1 MLVLSRKR
9 NESIFIDDNVVV
21 RVLSIHG
28 SRVRLGIEADTGA
41 GAIPQTDRPVGLAQP
56 RGHNNFHRDRASG
69 LSRRRRWLW
78 KVTARSV
85 TRP

>member
-28 SRVRLGIEADTGA
+28 SRVRLGIEADTGMPVHRHEA
-41 GAIPQTDRPVGLAQP
+41 HGAKKG
-56 RGHNNFHRDRASG
+56 RDSG
-69 LSRRRRWLW
+69 EGIQHGG
-78 KVTARSV
+78 A
-85 TRP
+85 PG